1 MGECAQREV
10 SLDKAHFYIKRSH
23 MTDCSTL
30 LWHLYGAT
38 ASAGGLDN
46 FRAGTR
52 TLLGEYTDHFKRQ
65 RIVDQSREE
74 LKLEGSLG
82 NAVHCSRLD
91 RVKVTPGQVPVMEL
105 M

>member
-1 MGECAQREV
+1 MWHVCAQV
-10 SLDKAHFYIKRSH
+10 WPS
-23 MTDCSTL
+23 DCSTL
-30 LWHLYGAT
+30 LCLWHLYGAT

-52 TLLGEYTDHFKRQ
+52 TLLGEYTDHYKRQ
-65 RIVDQSREE
+65 RILDQSREE

-91 RVKVTPGQVPVMEL
+91 RVKVTPGQVPVMDL

>member
-1 MGECAQREV
+1 MKDASVMTCDTSQTSAQQKGAASAPSPRA
-10 SLDKAHFYIKRSH
+10 LD
-23 MTDCSTL
+23 
-30 LWHLYGAT
+30 T

>member
-1 MGECAQREV
+1 MQSRRGVRTCPRGRVGAFEALYHEREV
-10 SLDKAHFYIKRSH
+10 NRDREREPA
-23 MTDCSTL
+23 
-30 LWHLYGAT
+30 